1 MIDKIAES
9 EIFKEEL
16 ASERVEN
23 LARFV
28 YGISAELAMKAWERL
43 TLANPDN
50 VTSMWEV
57 IVDEDENT
65 TFGNYIAKI
74 AGSAKE

>member
-1 MIDKIAES
+1 
-9 EIFKEEL
+9 
-16 ASERVEN
+16 
-23 LARFV
+23 
-28 YGISAELAMKAWERL
+28 MKAWERL